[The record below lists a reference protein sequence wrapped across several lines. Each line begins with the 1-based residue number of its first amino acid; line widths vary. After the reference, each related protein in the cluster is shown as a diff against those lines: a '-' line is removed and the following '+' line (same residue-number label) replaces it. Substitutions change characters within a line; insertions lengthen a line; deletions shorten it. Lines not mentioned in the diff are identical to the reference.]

1 MKIPFKEVLEMIEWL
16 HDDMGLS
23 SVVTEMEL
31 AHLLAETLVSV
42 RDTFCST
49 CDVNTM
55 EIYEYYGVTSDL
67 WRRYGVG
74 KGMLCIGCLE
84 ERMGRELTP
93 KTSSTSR
100 LTPKNLGRSR
110 NAFRTGWVFR
120 ESQSRGCKHPDG
132 SP

>member
-1 MKIPFKEVLEMIEWL
+1 MIEWL

-55 EIYEYYGVTSDL
+55 EIHEYYGVTSDL

-93 KTSSTSR
+93 EDFVDFPINTKEFGPKSER
-100 LTPKNLGRSR
+100 LQNRLGIS
-110 NAFRTGWVFR
+110 G
-120 ESQSRGCKHPDG
+120 ESKQGV
-132 SP
+132 

>member
-1 MKIPFKEVLEMIEWL
+1 VKIPFKEVLEMIEWL

-55 EIYEYYGVTSDL
+55 EIHEYYGVTSDL

-93 KTSSTSR
+93 EDFVDFPINTKEFGPKSER
-100 LTPKNLGRSR
+100 LQNRLGIS
-110 NAFRTGWVFR
+110 G
-120 ESQSRGCKHPDG
+120 ESKQGV
-132 SP
+132 